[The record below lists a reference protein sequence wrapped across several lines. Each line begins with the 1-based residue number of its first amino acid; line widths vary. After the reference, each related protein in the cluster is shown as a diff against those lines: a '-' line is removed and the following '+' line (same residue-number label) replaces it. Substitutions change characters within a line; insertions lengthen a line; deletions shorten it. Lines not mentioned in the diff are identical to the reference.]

1 VVIIFAA
8 LGVIFATMLVL
19 FIYAMLILYNIL
31 QWENQ
36 VVSSITGQHLGT
48 TEHELIMLTLHHND
62 TKQTHSVQRRDLYVQ
77 KVLHVWFSIT
87 YWEGKCLV

>member
-19 FIYAMLILYNIL
+19 FIYAMLILYFN
-31 QWENQ
+31 NQ

-48 TEHELIMLTLHHND
+48 TEHELTLHHND
-62 TKQTHSVQRRDLYVQ
+62 TKQTHSVQRRDLYV
-77 KVLHVWFSIT
+77 
-87 YWEGKCLV
+87 